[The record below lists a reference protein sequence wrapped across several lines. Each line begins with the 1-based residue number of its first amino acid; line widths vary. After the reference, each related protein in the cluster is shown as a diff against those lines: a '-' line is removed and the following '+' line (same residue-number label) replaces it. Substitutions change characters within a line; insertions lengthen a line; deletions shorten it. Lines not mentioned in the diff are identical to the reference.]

1 MHIFTLLFYK
11 QNKYTNMNKTNYNLN
26 PNTLVSYLEKEPQY
40 FTKQDLI
47 TFIVDHH
54 IKMVNFHYLA
64 DDGHLKTLNFVINS
78 MDHLNQLLSSGER
91 VDGSSLFSHIQ
102 AGESDLYV
110 IPRYRT
116 AFVNPFLETPSLD
129 LLCTFF
135 TKYGTPLESGPDYI
149 LHKANVALQEETALE
164 FHTMGELEYYII
176 SDKDELFP
184 AEDQKGY
191 QESFP
196 FNKMENFRTEAMKLI
211 SQCGG
216 QIKYGHSEVG
226 NFVMG
231 DKNYEQN
238 EIEFLPCPVE
248 EAADQLTIAKWI
260 LRQLAY
266 LYEVSITFAPKI
278 TTGKAGSGL
287 HIHTRLVKDGK
298 NVMVENGKLS
308 DTAKKAIAGYLK
320 LAPSLTAFGNTNP
333 TSYFRLVPHQEA
345 PTSICWGDRNRSV
358 LVRVPLGWTGSS
370 DMAQI
375 INPLEEIQNT
385 DFSYK
390 QTVEY
395 RAADGSANVYH
406 LMAGL
411 TAAALHGLTMD
422 KALEYAKETYV
433 DINIFDNEAVSNK
446 LKTLP
451 ESCVQSAKALNTQ
464 KTEFLKHN
472 IFTEDLLD
480 NIIENLTAFDDENLR
495 EEVSKNEQKL
505 IDLVN
510 ANINCG

>member
-1 MHIFTLLFYK
+1 
-11 QNKYTNMNKTNYNLN
+11 MNKENYKLN
-26 PNTLVSYLEKEPQY
+26 PNTLVAYLEKEPQY
-40 FTKQDLI
+40 FTKKDLI

-54 IKMVNFHYLA
+54 IKLINFHYLA

-78 MDHLNQLLSSGER
+78 MAHLNELLSSGER

-116 AFVNPFLETPSLD
+116 AFINPFSVTPSLD

-149 LHKANVALQEETALE
+149 LHKANKALQETTGFE
-164 FHTMGELEYYII
+164 FQAMGELEYYII
-176 SDKDELFP
+176 SNKDELFP
-184 AEDQKGY
+184 SEDQKGY

-196 FNKMENFRTEAMKLI
+196 FNKMEDFRVEAMSLI

-216 QIKYGHSEVG
+216 KIKYGHSEVG
-226 NFVMG
+226 NFVLE

-248 EAADQLTIAKWI
+248 EAADQLTLAKWI

-266 LYEVSITFAPKI
+266 QYGVSITFAPKI

-287 HIHTRLVKDGK
+287 HIHTRLVKGGK

-308 DTAKKAIAGYLK
+308 EVAKKVIAGYLS

-370 DMAQI
+370 DMAQVV
-375 INPLEEIQNT
+375 NPLEKIQET
-385 DFSYK
+385 DFSFK

-411 TAAALHGLTMD
+411 TVSALHGLTRD
-422 KALEYAKETYV
+422 DALKYAKETYV
-433 DINIFDNEAVSNK
+433 DINIFEDKAVSDK

-451 ESCVQSAKALNTQ
+451 ESCAQSAKALEAQ
-464 KTEFLKHN
+464 KTEFLKYN
-472 IFTEDLLD
+472 IFTEDLID
-480 NIIENLTAFDDENLR
+480 NIIEQLSSFNDDNLR
-495 EEVSKNEQKL
+495 KEAEKDEQKL
-505 IDLVN
+505 IDLVQ
-510 ANINCG
+510 ANIHCG

>member
-1 MHIFTLLFYK
+1 
-11 QNKYTNMNKTNYNLN
+11 MNTINYNLN

-40 FTKQDLI
+40 FTKKDLI
-47 TFIVDHH
+47 TFVVDHN
-54 IKMVNFHYLA
+54 IKMLNFHYLA

-78 MDHLNQLLSSGER
+78 MAHLNELLSSGER
-91 VDGSSLFSHIQ
+91 VDGSSLFSHIE

-116 AFVNPFLETPSLD
+116 AFVNPFSATASLD

-135 TKYGTPLESGPDYI
+135 TKYGLPLESGPDYI
-149 LHKANVALQEETALE
+149 LHKANKALQEVTGFE
-164 FHTMGELEYYII
+164 FQAMGELEYYII
-176 SDKDELFP
+176 SDKDNLFP

-196 FNKMENFRTEAMKLI
+196 FNKMEDFRAEAMSLI

-216 QIKYGHSEVG
+216 KIKYGHSEVG
-226 NFVMG
+226 NFVLG
-231 DKNYEQN
+231 EQNYEQN

-248 EAADQLTIAKWI
+248 DAADQLTIAKWI

-266 LYEVSITFAPKI
+266 QYGVSITFAPKI
-278 TTGKAGSGL
+278 TKGKAGSGL
-287 HIHTRLVKDGK
+287 HIHTRLVKGDK

-308 DTAKKAIAGYLK
+308 DIARKAIAGYLA

-375 INPLEEIQNT
+375 INPLEKIQET
-385 DFSYK
+385 DFSFK

-411 TAAALHGLTMD
+411 TVSALHGLTMD
-422 KALEYAKETYV
+422 NALEYAKETYV
-433 DINIFDNEAVSNK
+433 DINIFDDDSASER

-451 ESCVQSAKALNTQ
+451 ESCVQSAKALEKQ
-464 KTEFLKHN
+464 KAEFLKYN
-472 IFTEDLLD
+472 IFTEDLID
-480 NIIENLTAFDDENLR
+480 NIIEQLASFNDDNLR
-495 EEVSKNEQKL
+495 EEVEKDEEKL
-505 IDLVN
+505 DKLVQ
-510 ANINCG
+510 AYIHCG

>member
-1 MHIFTLLFYK
+1 
-11 QNKYTNMNKTNYNLN
+11 MNKENYALN
-26 PNTLVSYLEKEPQY
+26 PNTLVSYLQKEPEY
-40 FTKQDLI
+40 FTKKDLI

-78 MDHLNQLLSSGER
+78 MSHLTELLSSGER
-91 VDGSSLFSHIQ
+91 VDGSSLFSHIE

-110 IPRYRT
+110 IPRYKT
-116 AFVNPFLETPSLD
+116 AFINPFSETASLD

-135 TKYGTPLESGPDYI
+135 TKNGTPLESGPDFI
-149 LHKANVALQEETALE
+149 LRKASNALKEHTSYE
-164 FHTMGELEYYII
+164 FHAMGELEYYII

-196 FNKMENFRTEAMKLI
+196 FNKMEDFRTEAMKLI

-226 NFVMG
+226 NFVLG
-231 DKNYEQN
+231 NKNYEQN

-266 LYEVSITFAPKI
+266 QFNVSITFAPKI
-278 TTGKAGSGL
+278 TKGKAGSGL
-287 HIHTRLVKDGK
+287 HIHTRLVKDNK

-308 DTAKKAIAGYLK
+308 DIARKAIAGYLS

-375 INPLEEIQNT
+375 INPLENIQET

-406 LMAGL
+406 LLAGL
-411 TAAALHGLTMD
+411 TLSALHGLTMD
-422 KALEYAKETYV
+422 GALDYAKKTYV
-433 DINIFDNEAVSNK
+433 DINIFDNDSISEK
-446 LKTLP
+446 LETLP
-451 ESCVQSAKALNTQ
+451 ESCYQSAKALKKQ
-464 KTEFLKHN
+464 KLEFLKYN
-472 IFTEDLLD
+472 IFTEDLID
-480 NIIENLTAFDDENLR
+480 NIIEQLSSFDDENLR
-495 EEVSKNEQKL
+495 QEVENNENKL
-505 IDLVN
+505 IELVQN
-510 ANINCG
+510 NIHCG